1 MEHSRKELDLAW
13 EEVSFWQDFV
23 INYKA
28 EHDSLP
34 EPRVL
39 EALENA
45 WQRYERAL
53 LLLRRPE
60 SL

>member
-1 MEHSRKELDLAW
+1 MKQTQSELDLAW

-23 INYKA
+23 VRCKA
-28 EHDSLP
+28 EQGSLP

-53 LLLRRPE
+53 LALKRPTA
-60 SL
+60 L